1 MSLHEDGNRVK
12 KGEHDEVQ
20 NDIPRG
26 VIFVKKWIF
35 ENLEF
40 EMGGSGCR
48 GSIRLEELVWT
59 LLGR

>member
-26 VIFVKKWIF
+26 VIFVKKWIL
-35 ENLEF
+35 ENLKF
-40 EMGGSGCR
+40 EMGDPDAADGSVSR
-48 GSIRLEELVWT
+48 S
-59 LLGR
+59 